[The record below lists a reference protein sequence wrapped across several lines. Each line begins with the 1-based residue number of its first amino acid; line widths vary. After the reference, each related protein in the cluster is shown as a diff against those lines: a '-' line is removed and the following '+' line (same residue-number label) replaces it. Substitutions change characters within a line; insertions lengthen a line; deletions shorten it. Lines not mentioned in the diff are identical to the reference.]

1 MACITFLSDMDRR
14 VKHGVMRKGW
24 VGIEQ
29 RHREGRRGA
38 RRTLLRN
45 LRIAGN

>member
-1 MACITFLSDMDRR
+1 MAFTTSLFVMDQR

-29 RHREGRRGA
+29 GHREGRRGA